1 LGNPVPVPEEIV
13 PGTTPPLLIAHS
25 GGNSADLTAAALESG
40 ADFLEVDLWVH
51 RDRLEARHERRLP
64 LGIPLLFERWYLAR
78 LGKDRAP
85 LGRLLE
91 ATRGRAGLFLDLK
104 NGGEHP
110 SRIVAAALHGLEAR
124 VPVLASSQAW
134 PILRAFSRAVPS
146 IPLFYS
152 VDVPAQLDLLLSAVA
167 RDPVPSGTSCR
178 HALLTAD
185 VVSRLHE
192 EGLDVVAWT
201 VDDEERALELAAM
214 GVDAITTHRV
224 AQLRAALGA

>member
-1 LGNPVPVPEEIV
+1 VAVREEIA

-25 GGNSADLTAAALESG
+25 AGNSARLTSAAIESG

-64 LGIPLLFERWYLAR
+64 LGIPLLFERWYFAR
-78 LGKDRAP
+78 LRKDRAP

-110 SRIVAAALHGLEAR
+110 SRIVAAALEGLEAR

-134 PILRAFSRAVPS
+134 SVLRAFSRAIPS
-146 IPLFYS
+146 MPLHS
-152 VDVPAQLDLLLSAVA
+152 
-167 RDPVPSGTSCR
+167 
-178 HALLTAD
+178 LLTPE

-192 EGLDVVAWT
+192 EGLAVVAWT

-224 AQLRAALGA
+224 VELRAALGA